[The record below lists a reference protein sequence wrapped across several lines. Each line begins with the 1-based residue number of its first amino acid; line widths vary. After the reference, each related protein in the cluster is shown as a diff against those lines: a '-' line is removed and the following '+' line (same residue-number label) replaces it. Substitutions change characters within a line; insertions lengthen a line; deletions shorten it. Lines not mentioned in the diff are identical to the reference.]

1 MADAV
6 ASADPEMAC
15 GVKGLYQVTRKRLA
29 RASSID
35 VARLAGVSIAAV
47 SRAFTP
53 GSSISEELAEKVHK
67 AARQLKYVPNTLASS
82 LITRETNIV
91 ALMLANLGNPIYSAM
106 LAEASRRLEEIG
118 KQVLLFTPRDAQDF
132 DQSLQRMLRYQ
143 VDAIVITAAS
153 ISSRMA
159 SLCLDRD
166 VPVVMLGRHVPGL
179 PVHSVRGNAREGGRL
194 VAELMLEGGG
204 RRFGVIGGPMNLTTI
219 LERKE
224 AVMARLHQD
233 IDVSDV
239 IVCDGGLT
247 YSGGYQAA
255 LKLMS
260 SRDPPDSVVCL
271 TDIMALG
278 AMDAIRFELNR
289 KIPEDVAVTG
299 FDDIAEAGH
308 ASYRLSTVRT
318 PVREMID
325 HMIALISRKPKN
337 DEPKVIELKAEL
349 IIRDTTRL
357 DTAKN

>member
-1 MADAV
+1 ML
-6 ASADPEMAC
+6 
-15 GVKGLYQVTRKRLA
+15 KG
-29 RASSID
+29 D
-35 VARLAGVSIAAV
+35 
-47 SRAFTP
+47 
-53 GSSISEELAEKVHK
+53 
-67 AARQLKYVPNTLASS
+67 
-82 LITRETNIV
+82 
-91 ALMLANLGNPIYSAM
+91 
-106 LAEASRRLEEIG
+106 
-118 KQVLLFTPRDAQDF
+118 
-132 DQSLQRMLRYQ
+132 
-143 VDAIVITAAS
+143 
-153 ISSRMA
+153 
-159 SLCLDRD
+159 
-166 VPVVMLGRHVPGL
+166 
-179 PVHSVRGNAREGGRL
+179 
-194 VAELMLEGGG
+194 G

-224 AVMARLHQD
+224 AVMARLHQE

-260 SRDPPDSVVCL
+260 SRNPPDSVVCL

-337 DEPKVIELKAEL
+337 DEPKTIELKAEL
-349 IIRDTTRL
+349 IIRHSTRL
-357 DTAKN
+357 VPHTN